1 LFGTGA
7 GFCLIAA
14 ILTWRRLV
22 RASDTQPIAKKQRG
36 LPDILAAS
44 TALAAKGPN

>member
-14 ILTWRRLV
+14 ILTWRLV

-36 LPDILAAS
+36 LPDTPAAS